1 MSLQEQ
7 LLKAGLVS
15 AGDLKKQEKEARKRL
30 HESKKDKAVA
40 TAEANRKAEEQRRLE
55 QGLARKRDH
64 DRQLNRE
71 REAEKKLREE
81 KARAC
86 QLIASHRLKD
96 TAAAIP
102 YNFIDGSHIRCIR
115 VTPQQQIQLAKG
127 RLGIVRSFDSDYDF
141 PLVPRETALKLADSF
156 PDRVLLLHP
165 ESDSRE
171 LQEEIEKS

>member
-15 AGDLKKQEKEARKRL
+15 AGDLKKQEQEARKRF
-30 HESKKDKAVA
+30 HESKKDKAIA
-40 TAEANRKAEEQRRLE
+40 TAKANRKAEEQRHLE
-55 QGLARKRDH
+55 QELARKRDH

-71 REAEKKLREE
+71 REAQKKLREE
-81 KARAC
+81 RARAR
-86 QLIASHRLKD
+86 QLIASHRLND
-96 TAAAIP
+96 SAADIP
-102 YNFIDGSHIRCIR
+102 YNFMDGSYIRFVR

-156 PDRVLLLHP
+156 SDRVLLLNP
-165 ESDSRE
+165 KGDSTGD
-171 LQEEIEKS
+171 QEEIE

>member
-15 AGDLKKQEKEARKRL
+15 AGDLKKQEQEARKRL

-40 TAEANRKAEEQRRLE
+40 TAEANRKAEEQRHLE
-55 QGLARKRDH
+55 QELARKRDH

-71 REAEKKLREE
+71 REAQKKLREE
-81 KARAC
+81 RARAR
-86 QLIASHRLKD
+86 QLIASHRLND
-96 TAAAIP
+96 SAADIP
-102 YNFIDGSHIRCIR
+102 YNFMDGSYIRFVR
-115 VTPQQQIQLAKG
+115 VTPQQQSQLAKG

-156 PDRVLLLHP
+156 SDRVLLLNP
-165 ESDSRE
+165 EGDSTGD
-171 LQEEIEKS
+171 QEEIE